1 LNIPAEFMFNYMAYS
16 EYLLLGRERFLAQGA
31 NCPEPND
38 PAEQCGQAGEGV
50 RCRAGR
56 CSFWITWQG
65 NMLPCGMFPTET
77 NLNVFRDAFPVAW
90 EQVKKDT
97 AAIRLPGQCAACSAK
112 DSCHTC
118 AAMVITE
125 SGSFQKLPQYRC
137 DMIRAYKA
145 QWDRV
150 KEEIL

>member
-1 LNIPAEFMFNYMAYS
+1 MAYAD
-16 EYLLLGRERFLAQGA
+16 YLTLGPERFLAGG
-31 NCPEPND
+31 END
-38 PAEQCGQAGEGV
+38 PVPVSDHPEDPCVGQGDGV
-50 RCRAGR
+50 RCRAGK

-65 NMLPCGMFPTET
+65 NILPCGMFPTET

-150 KEEIL
+150 KEEML